1 MTPAADRLR
10 IALASEADLPS
21 LAAFYDDMIAATAGT
36 DNDPMWGRGVHP
48 SQAELAD
55 AVAAGELLVGWIAEG
70 EREAEGAEGMA
81 EAEGSQRGEAAE
93 GSPRE
98 RLASALVVNGET
110 LPGHEKVPWRVAAAP
125 DEVAVIHLLAVHPD
139 FAGRG
144 VARRMLAAAHDHARA
159 HGARVVRL
167 EVLAS
172 NKGPQRLYE
181 KAGYANL
188 GYAKLASKDP
198 RVTDFV
204 MFELQ
209 L

>member
-1 MTPAADRLR
+1 MTPAADCLR
-10 IALASEADLPS
+10 IALATEADLPA

-36 DNDPMWGRGVHP
+36 DNDPMWVRGVHP

-55 AVAAGELLVGWIAEG
+55 AVAAGELLVGWLAEG
-70 EREAEGAEGMA
+70 E
-81 EAEGSQRGEAAE
+81 
-93 GSPRE
+93 RE
-98 RLASALVVNGET
+98 RLASALVVNNET
-110 LPGHEKVPWRVAAAP
+110 LPGHEKVSWRVAAAP

-144 VARRMLAAAHDHARA
+144 IARRMLAAAHDLARQR
-159 HGARVVRL
+159 GARVMRL
-167 EVLAS
+167 EVLVS

-181 KAGYANL
+181 KVGYTNL